1 MQAGHVEIKVEVV
14 TVLFAMVERVIG
26 VNGNDVHEER
36 CLRICLLARFL
47 DIGDNVFAEI
57 YVKVGVEDRLSGH
70 N

>member
-14 TVLFAMVERVIG
+14 TVLFAMVIG

-47 DIGDNVFAEI
+47 DIGDVIFAEI